1 MHFCSAKVP
10 YNFSAKNIV
19 AVHFVS
25 TVRLN
30 ESSSNDFALKANDA
44 LNMFRIQMLAGVLLS
59 SRNSGALS

>member
-19 AVHFVS
+19 AVDFVS
-25 TVRLN
+25 TGRLN